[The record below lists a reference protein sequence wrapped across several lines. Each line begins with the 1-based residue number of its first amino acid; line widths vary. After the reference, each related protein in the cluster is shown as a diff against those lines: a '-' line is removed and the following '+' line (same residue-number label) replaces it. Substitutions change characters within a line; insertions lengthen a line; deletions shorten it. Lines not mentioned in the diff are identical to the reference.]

1 MGKLS
6 ANEILGGFTDSLDI
20 DFNDFSVANAGVIAD
35 DTDKTFT
42 YVIPAGYAVTD
53 ASATVITGFND
64 SGGGDELDVIV
75 GDGTDP
81 DGFLTILQLHVD
93 GTVATFARNTGAY
106 LDNENG
112 KTYTSADT
120 IDITFSPNT
129 STGQSYTVNELTAGK
144 IRFMFNLVNLN
155 AS

>member
-1 MGKLS
+1 MPKLFS
-6 ANEILGGFTDSLDI
+6 QEAINGFTDYLDI
-20 DFNDFSVANAGVIAD
+20 DYSDFSIANAGVIAD

-42 YVIPAGYAVTD
+42 YVIPAGYAVVG
-53 ASATVITGFND
+53 AAANVITGFND

-93 GTVATFARNTGAY
+93 GTVASFAMNTGAY
-106 LDNENG
+106 IDNENA
-112 KTYTSADT
+112 KVYTTADT
-120 IDITFSPNT
+120 IDIAFSPNT

-144 IRFMFNLVNLN
+144 IRFMFKLVNLN
-155 AS
+155 A